1 MVIIFCDNVLDSQ
14 IVDEDYQEEMNV
26 AKQNGFE
33 ILVISFEELT
43 SGNLKKS
50 LKNIPKQSINKQAI
64 YRGWMLT
71 VEQYSLFYKAL
82 LNKNIQLINT
92 VLEYQHCHYLP
103 SSHHKIKEDTPKSNW
118 TTNLSEEEIIR
129 LSDDFGDESI
139 IVKDF
144 VKSEKHNWEDA
155 CFITNASN
163 KEHVQKVVL
172 KFIELRGV
180 FLNEGIVF
188 RKFEELQFLTN
199 HSKSGMPLTKE
210 YRLFFLN
217 KKLLAVFNYW
227 DEGVYEE
234 IAIDLNKFIKIAQTI
249 ESNFFTIDIAQKIN
263 GEWIIME
270 LGDGQV
276 SGLPNNADKEEF
288 YKKIFKQLK
297 L

>member
-1 MVIIFCDNVLDSQ
+1 MIIIFCDNVIDSQ
-14 IVDEDYQEEMNV
+14 IVDEVYQEEMDV

-33 ILVISFEELT
+33 TYLISFEELT
-43 SGNLKKS
+43 SRNLSKS
-50 LKNIPKQSINKQAI
+50 LKNIPQQKINKQAI

-71 VEQYSLFYKAL
+71 VKQYSLFYEAL
-82 LNKNIQLINT
+82 LDKNIQLINT
-92 VLEYQHCHYLP
+92 ITEYKHCHYLP
-103 SSHHKIKEDTPKSNW
+103 PSYYKIEKYTPKSNW
-118 TTNLSEEEIIR
+118 TTNLSQEEIIK

-155 CFITNASN
+155 CFISNASN
-163 KEHVQKVVL
+163 KEDVQKVVS
-172 KFIELRGV
+172 KFIELRGD
-180 FLNEGIVF
+180 FLNEGLVF

-227 DEGVYEE
+227 DEGEYEE
-234 IAIDLNKFIKIAQTI
+234 IAIDLNKFTKIAQTI
-249 ESNFFTIDIAQKIN
+249 ESNFFTMDIVQKIN

-276 SGLPNNADKEEF
+276 SGLPDNADKNEF
-288 YKKIFKQLK
+288 YEKINLLK
-297 L
+297 